1 MLRQIS
7 SYILFILTPLSF
19 VAQNVTISGTVSD
32 QYGPLPGAKIIAEGH
47 TTSAQTDIDG
57 KYSLELPQGKYVLK
71 ASFITYITEKKEI
84 STLFKDKITVDYQLK
99 SAADIDQQFSLGS
112 RAKPRSLLETTAPVD
127 IISSKDISNANQ
139 IELSTILHYITPSF
153 HSTHQTI
160 ADGTDHIDPATLR
173 GLGPDQVLVLV
184 NGKRRHSSS
193 LLNVNGTLGRG
204 TVGTDFNAIPVTAID
219 RIEILRDGATSQY
232 GSDAIAGVINII
244 LKKQTKDI
252 IIDTRAQLNTKGDGL
267 TRYVGANFGLKVGEK
282 GFVNVTAEYRD
293 RNATNR
299 AGNYTGTVYSD
310 DSNEDNTLIAANN
323 FYNQTGYDGRQVM
336 QIGVAETQNISL
348 AVNSEIPISPNAK
361 IYAYGLKN
369 YREGQSHG
377 FYRFPKETKKVVESL
392 FPNGFSP
399 EINTDI
405 QDDAVSIGIKGTK
418 NYWDVNFSHTIG
430 TNRLDFNVSNSNN
443 ASLDIA
449 SPTSFSA
456 GGYFYQQ
463 NNTNIDITRSFDYF
477 EGINVA
483 LGGELRVE
491 NYTITAGEE
500 ASYIDGGATFINDAG
515 IEESKV
521 AGAQVFPGIQPQN
534 ELNKFRTNSSGYIDI
549 ETKFNKRLLINTA
562 ARYETYSDFGGQ
574 GVWKIAGRYK
584 FRNLVNFRLGLA
596 TGYRA
601 PSLHQVF
608 FNNISTQIQSDGEAV
623 QVGTFNNQSALAKK
637 LGVDE
642 LKPEL
647 SRHFSAGFTSRIKNN
662 LSFTF
667 DYYFIRIKDRIV
679 LSGTINEDYL
689 PDSEELNIG
698 AAQFLT
704 NAVDTKTSGAD
715 AVFVYETPLGNGNLN
730 TSFALNISRTK
741 VDSPVKV
748 PEQLTNQESLF
759 YSREEIS
766 RLETAQPD
774 CKISSTFSYQI
785 NKFNFNLSNT
795 YFGSVEYK
803 YADPDTGENIFSL
816 NTFNGE
822 IESRDQV
829 FSPKLIT
836 NLSVSYEILD
846 NLTLAL
852 AGNNIFNIYPDKH
865 THSDNTSQGNFRYS
879 RRVQQFGV
887 LGANYSFKIL
897 LKL

>member
-1 MLRQIS
+1 MLRHIS
-7 SYILFILTPLSF
+7 SYIIFIFILTPLSF
-19 VAQNVTISGTVSD
+19 IAQNVIISGTVSD
-32 QYGPLPGAKIIAEGH
+32 QYGPLPGAKITAEGH
-47 TTSAQTDIDG
+47 TTSAQTDING
-57 KYSLELPQGKYVLK
+57 KYSLELPQGKYILK
-71 ASFITYITEKKEI
+71 ASFITYITEKKEL
-84 STLFKDKITVDYQLK
+84 STLFKDKVTVDYQLK
-99 SAADIDQQFSLGS
+99 SAADIDQQFSLGT

-127 IISSKDISNANQ
+127 IISPKDISNTNQ

-153 HSTHQTI
+153 HSTPQTI

-204 TVGTDFNAIPVTAID
+204 TVGTDFNAIPVAAID

-252 IIDTRAQLNTKGDGL
+252 VIDSRAQINTKGDGL
-267 TRYVGANFGLKVGEK
+267 TRYVGTNFGLNVGEK
-282 GFVNVTAEYRD
+282 GFINVSAEYRN

-310 DSNEDNTLIAANN
+310 DITEDNALINANN
-323 FYNQTGYDGRQVM
+323 FYNQTGYENQQVM
-336 QIGVAETQNISL
+336 QIGVAQTKNISL
-348 AVNSEIPISPNAK
+348 AVNSEVPISQNAK
-361 IYAYGLKN
+361 IYAYALRN

-377 FYRFPKETKKVVESL
+377 FYRFPKETNKVVESL

-405 QDDAVSIGIKGTK
+405 QDDAISIGFNGTK
-418 NYWDVNFSHTIG
+418 NYWDIDFSHTIG
-430 TNRLDFNVSNSNN
+430 TNRLDFTVSNSNN
-443 ASLDIA
+443 ASLGIA

-463 NNTNIDITRSFDYF
+463 NNTNIDISRSFDYF
-477 EGINVA
+477 EGLNVA
-483 LGGELRVE
+483 FGGELRVE
-491 NYTITAGEE
+491 NYKITSGEE
-500 ASYIDGGATFINDAG
+500 ASYFDGVNNEGTEDN
-515 IEESKV
+515 KV

-584 FRNLVNFRLGLA
+584 FRNLVNFRIGLA

-608 FNNISTQIQSDGEAV
+608 FNNISTQIQSDSEAV
-623 QVGTFNNQSALAKK
+623 QVGTFNNQSALSKK
-637 LGVDE
+637 LGVQQ

-647 SRHFSAGFTSRIKNN
+647 SRHFSAGFTSRLKNN

-679 LSGTINEDYL
+679 LSGTIDEDYL

-715 AVFVYETPLGNGNLN
+715 AVFVYETPFRNGNLN
-730 TSFALNISRTK
+730 TSFALNISSTK
-741 VDSPVKV
+741 VNSPVKV
-748 PEQLTNQESLF
+748 PAQLTNQESLF
-759 YSREEIS
+759 FSREEIS

-774 CKISSTFSYQI
+774 CKINSTISYEI

-803 YADPDTGENIFSL
+803 YADPDTGENILSL

-852 AGNNIFNIYPDKH
+852 AGNNIFNKYPDKH
-865 THSDNTSQGNFRYS
+865 THSDNTSQGNFTYS